1 MAERAE
7 GRSYAQSFV
16 VRGLAKEV
24 EEDLNKFLAARPG
37 IEIVQMGQSE
47 SGDHISVV
55 LIFDEPHPLV

>member
-1 MAERAE
+1 MTLK
-7 GRSYAQSFV
+7 SFV

-37 IEIVQMGQSE
+37 IEIVHMGQSE